1 MNLEIANN
9 LVKAAEGDDE
19 IYKDAI
25 FCLSSAKFLRSTRTH
40 HLSLTIVLHNL
51 KALIKLV
58 RRTLEQIEK
67 VKQKTV

>member
-25 FCLSSAKFLRSTRTH
+25 FCLSSAKNFKEHQNTSPEFTHCLAQFKSPYQASKKNVRTD
-40 HLSLTIVLHNL
+40 
-51 KALIKLV
+51 
-58 RRTLEQIEK
+58 
-67 VKQKTV
+67 